1 MEEEETI
8 NENKELS
15 ADILDDALGDAVLL
29 EDDEE
34 EEYYF
39 TPSQDDDLD
48 IAFTDDDTRDWI

>member
-1 MEEEETI
+1 MEEEESI

-15 ADILDDALGDAVLL
+15 ADILDEALGDSVLL
-29 EDDEE
+29 EEE
-34 EEYYF
+34 EEEFYF